1 MLAHWL
7 AIFFTFIA
15 YASGA
20 SISEAELHDNT
31 VSDNDILDAS
41 HSLPDL
47 IHMDAVPSDWKTSG
61 ALLLEEG
68 RLRFTPEASSQS
80 SIWHNTGYQIT
91 DSFTMEWTFRSVNF
105 IGKSEG
111 GLAFWLVDEK
121 SVGGNSLFGGPDA
134 FDGIQILVDSNGP
147 VGSSIRGVMNDGSEK
162 LTEQNIYDH
171 SFGYCLSAY
180 QDTTIPTTI
189 RLSYDRKNNNLLKLQ
204 VDNRVC
210 FQTRQIQFPNKA
222 KMIMGITAK
231 NDANKESFE
240 VLKIHTHNGLTKE
253 VTIPNVNPMEQPRL
267 VTKIIN
273 KDTGKEDVVET
284 DFMKMKGLASR
295 VDNYELYKKLDKIE
309 GKILANDISVV
320 NAKLVGILENQASQL
335 RKLEHLSTTL
345 DIIIA
350 SMGKEGAV
358 NTESFKDFFA
368 MNDKLEQLLQDQA
381 KVREATK
388 KSMENGG
395 HSVSVDEI
403 VKRLLIWILPLIFI
417 VLVMAYYTFR
427 IRQDIVK
434 VKLL

>member
-1 MLAHWL
+1 MFVHWL
-7 AIFFTFIA
+7 AVLFAYITVANAAAIA
-15 YASGA
+15 
-20 SISEAELHDNT
+20 EAELHESA

-47 IHMDAVPSDWKTSG
+47 VHMNAVPSDWKTSG
-61 ALLLEEG
+61 GLVLEEG
-68 RLRFTPEASSQS
+68 RLRLTPSASSQS
-80 SIWHNTGYQIT
+80 SIWHKTDYQIK
-91 DSFTMEWTFRSVNF
+91 DSFTIEWTFRSVDF

-111 GLAFWLVDEK
+111 GLSFWLVEGK
-121 SVGGNSLFGGPDA
+121 SAGGTSLFGGPEA
-134 FDGIQILVDSNGP
+134 FDGLQILVDSNGP
-147 VGSSIRGVMNDGSEK
+147 VGSSVRGILNDGSKK
-162 LTEQNIYDH
+162 LTEKNVYDH
-171 SFGYCLSAY
+171 SFAYCLLAY

-210 FQTRQIQFPNKA
+210 FQTRQIQFPQNA
-222 KMIMGITAK
+222 KMKMGITAK

-240 VLKIHTHNGLTKE
+240 VLKVHTHNGLTKE

-284 DFMKMKGLASR
+284 DFMKMKGLANK

-309 GKILANDISVV
+309 GKILANDISVI
-320 NAKLVGILENQASQL
+320 NGKLIGILENQAAHL
-335 RKLEHLSTTL
+335 RKLEYLSTTL
-345 DIIIA
+345 EVIVA
-350 SMGKEGAV
+350 SMGKEGEV
-358 NTESFKDFFA
+358 NTESFKDLFV

-381 KVREATK
+381 KIREATK
-388 KSMENGG
+388 QSMENAGNG
-395 HSVSVDEI
+395 VSVDEI
-403 VKRLLIWILPLIFI
+403 VKRLLMWILPLILI
-417 VLVMAYYTFR
+417 VLVMAYYTFK